1 MLPEGINSLNIPFKC
16 TKVITCLV
24 KKNPIQN
31 QMCFLQTMNMQMV
44 HFPRE
49 HKTCAQ
55 HFSASVKSEH
65 PTHVRQKLG
74 KKSHSYV
81 QGLNSDL
88 EKTFTIQWPAP
99 QLHSYGNI

>member
-1 MLPEGINSLNIPFKC
+1 MYKSNNLSR
-16 TKVITCLV
+16 
-24 KKNPIQN
+24 KKNRIQN

-44 HFPRE
+44 HFPRR

-55 HFSASVKSEH
+55 HFPASVKSEH
-65 PTHVRQKLG
+65 PAHIRQELG

-88 EKTFTIQWPAP
+88 EKTFTVQWPAP
-99 QLHSYGNI
+99 QLHSYCSYGNI

>member
-1 MLPEGINSLNIPFKC
+1 MG
-16 TKVITCLV
+16 
-24 KKNPIQN
+24 
-31 QMCFLQTMNMQMV
+31 FLQTMNMQMV
-44 HFPRE
+44 HFPRR

-65 PTHVRQKLG
+65 PTHIRQELG

-88 EKTFTIQWPAP
+88 EK
-99 QLHSYGNI
+99 NIYCSVACPTTSLLLVLWQNLRPETVPVFRDKNI